1 MNYLKNTLM
10 IGCSI
15 SFLISGSVVAQDP
28 PPPAFSAIET
38 FACNYNDGKNRADL
52 DKVTAKWNKWM
63 DKQGGAAYSA
73 WVMTP
78 VLGSA
83 DYPLDFVWL
92 GVWANGNDMG
102 KGMQSWMEDGAVMAA
117 EFDAVMTCPEHG
129 NSASINMRPPG
140 AEWPGKSGVTVFT
153 DCAVAEGKTVADA
166 MAANREW
173 VKHLDTTGSKAGIW
187 VFFQAAGT
195 NDSEHDYK
203 MVSSYP
209 DFEAYGADW
218 ESYTNG
224 QGWAKAGQIYGG
236 VTDCGSQR
244 VYHSTTVR
252 DAGVSPVPK

>member
-1 MNYLKNTLM
+1 MNMLKKIAVIPCATSLLWTA
-10 IGCSI
+10 SA
-15 SFLISGSVVAQDP
+15 VAQDP
-28 PPPAFSAIET
+28 PAPAFSAIDIY
-38 FACNYNDGKNRADL
+38 ACNYNEGKNRADL

-63 DKQGGAAYSA
+63 DKQGGVAYSA

-78 VLGSA
+78 VLNSA

-102 KGMQSWMEDGAVMAA
+102 KGMQSWLEDGAAMAA
-117 EFDAVMTCPEHG
+117 EFDGVMTCPEHG
-129 NSASINMRPPG
+129 NSASINIRPPAG
-140 AEWPGKSGVTVFT
+140 QWPGKSGVVVFT
-153 DCAVAEGKTVADA
+153 DCAVAEGKTVSDA

-173 VKHLDTTGSKAGIW
+173 AKHLDSTGSKAGMW

-195 NDSEHDYK
+195 TDTEHDYK

-224 QGWAKAGQIYGG
+224 QGWAKARKIYGG
-236 VTDCGSQR
+236 VADCGSQR

-252 DAGVSPVPK
+252 DGGVSAVPK